1 MLEKLGID
9 TELENLSKEVEKEI
23 KNQFK
28 TMDEICEK
36 NSMKVLSAFQE
47 CNLQEMHLNS
57 STGYG
62 IDEAGRNKIEEIY
75 ANVFKAEDALVR
87 AQFISG
93 THALAITLSALL
105 RPNDTMISI
114 TGEPYDTLQTVIGCN
129 ETESKSSLKAFG
141 IKYEQIELVENDFDI
156 KSIQE
161 RLKKQ
166 DVKLVEIQRSRG
178 YSTRKSLTIEKIEKA
193 IKAIREVNKDV
204 IIMVDNCYGEFVQ
217 DKEPIEIG
225 ADIAVGS
232 LMKNLGAGIATSG
245 EASSQFH
252 KLENVGTTELATMSF
267 GQRFTITP
275 LQMITAASAIANN
288 GVLVQPRIV
297 KSIENPDT
305 GAVTNIDVKEVRQVI
320 SSETATKVRSM
331 MQSVVTDGGGK
342 YGSVKGY
349 AIGGKTGTSEPDP
362 NHPEDGYVV
371 SFLAIAPVENTKV
384 VALLVLYGPQ
394 VKNYY
399 GGAIAAPV
407 VSQVLSEVLPYLGI
421 PSNDTSEV
429 TTNNSL
435 ITIPDLRNKT
445 VSEAKQILK
454 NLGIT
459 PVTSASDNEI
469 VTVQTPKAGVSVS
482 KNGVC
487 KLYTEENSTSVSVTV
502 PDLKGKSLSNV
513 TATLKSKNLNIQSTG
528 SGIVVSQDPA
538 VGSTVEEGTVVK
550 VTLQEVASD
559 LH

>member
-225 ADIAVGS
+225 ADIAVFTGI
-232 LMKNLGAGIATSG
+232 GAGIGIGHATG
-245 EASSQFH
+245 KAVE
-252 KLENVGTTELATMSF
+252 
-267 GQRFTITP
+267 
-275 LQMITAASAIANN
+275 AIAR
-288 GVLVQPRIV
+288 QP
-297 KSIENPDT
+297 
-305 GAVTNIDVKEVRQVI
+305 
-320 SSETATKVRSM
+320 
-331 MQSVVTDGGGK
+331 
-342 YGSVKGY
+342 
-349 AIGGKTGTSEPDP
+349 
-362 NHPEDGYVV
+362 
-371 SFLAIAPVENTKV
+371 
-384 VALLVLYGPQ
+384 
-394 VKNYY
+394 
-399 GGAIAAPV
+399 
-407 VSQVLSEVLPYLGI
+407 
-421 PSNDTSEV
+421 
-429 TTNNSL
+429 
-435 ITIPDLRNKT
+435 
-445 VSEAKQILK
+445 EA
-454 NLGIT
+454 
-459 PVTSASDNEI
+459 E
-469 VTVQTPKAGVSVS
+469 S
-482 KNGVC
+482 KI
-487 KLYTEENSTSVSVTV
+487 
-502 PDLKGKSLSNV
+502 
-513 TATLKSKNLNIQSTG
+513 SKNLILGCALAEATAIYG
-528 SGIVVSQDPA
+528 FIIGILIIFFL
-538 VGSTVEEGTVVK
+538 K
-550 VTLQEVASD
+550 
-559 LH
+559 